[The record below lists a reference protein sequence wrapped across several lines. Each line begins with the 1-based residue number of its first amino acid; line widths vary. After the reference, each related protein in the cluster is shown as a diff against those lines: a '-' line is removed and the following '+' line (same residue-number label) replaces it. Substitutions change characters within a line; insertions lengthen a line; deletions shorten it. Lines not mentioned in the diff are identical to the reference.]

1 VRDKLIVFGG
11 DFGVHHRNLSNDIY
25 IFELANMK
33 WSKIKQ
39 TGELPP
45 SRSHFAS
52 AIGGNYFIVFG
63 GSGKGERE
71 KLNDVYSLDLE
82 AVDILKEVS
91 FEETK
96 TQVNETIEH
105 VTKEIGRLLKELTQE
120 SRDSASSSSD
130 TPNGASN
137 KSRPTSPVRG
147 TDREKSSSLKY
158 YKDTCAQI
166 KMRLQTTMSKMR
178 LQFEKLVEEKE
189 DFERWREEQ
198 AAVLE
203 LERKQFE
210 QQKKVVAQIIQGQS
224 GRVRV
229 NVGGHYYDTSLATL
243 TKDSQSM
250 LSAMFSGRY
259 GLIQDSDGSY
269 FIDRDGTH
277 FRYILNFL
285 RDNTVIVPPNYL
297 LHMELLKEADFYQL
311 DGLAEIVKQN
321 LKRLDPDT
329 DKDARWMDKRQQKYY
344 YSSQRPSVML
354 PSGNTSSSSSTTTS
368 PNNTNNGGR
377 ADDNNNN

>member
-1 VRDKLIVFGG
+1 M
-11 DFGVHHRNLSNDIY
+11 N
-25 IFELANMK
+25 ANRL
-33 WSKIKQ
+33 
-39 TGELPP
+39 T
-45 SRSHFAS
+45 
-52 AIGGNYFIVFG
+52 
-63 GSGKGERE
+63 
-71 KLNDVYSLDLE
+71 E

-91 FEETK
+91 FDETK

-105 VTKEIGRLLKELTQE
+105 VTKEIGRLLKELTLE

-130 TPNGASN
+130 TPSGASR
-137 KSRPTSPVRG
+137 SRPTSPGRVHES
-147 TDREKSSSLKY
+147 DKKEKISNLKY

-189 DFERWREEQ
+189 DFEQWREEQ
-198 AAVLE
+198 AAILE
-203 LERKQFE
+203 NERKIFE
-210 QQKKVVAQIIQGQS
+210 QQKKVVAHIIQGQS

-229 NVGGHYYDTSLATL
+229 NVGGHFYDTSLTTL
-243 TKDSQSM
+243 TKDSHSM

-277 FRYILNFL
+277 FRYVLNYL
-285 RDNTVIVPPNYL
+285 RDNTVILPPNYL

-311 DGLAEIVKQN
+311 DGLAEIIKQN

-344 YSSQRPSVML
+344 YSSQRPSMML
-354 PSGNTSSSSSTTTS
+354 PSVSNNSNAPSTSA
-368 PNNTNNGGR
+368 NITNVNR
-377 ADDNNNN
+377 TDDNTLN

>member
-1 VRDKLIVFGG
+1 
-11 DFGVHHRNLSNDIY
+11 
-25 IFELANMK
+25 M
-33 WSKIKQ
+33 
-39 TGELPP
+39 
-45 SRSHFAS
+45 
-52 AIGGNYFIVFG
+52 
-63 GSGKGERE
+63 
-71 KLNDVYSLDLE
+71 
-82 AVDILKEVS
+82 KEVS
-91 FEETK
+91 FDETK

-130 TPNGASN
+130 TPNGAS
-137 KSRPTSPVRG
+137 KSRPTSPSRG
-147 TDREKSSSLKY
+147 PQEREKNSSLKY

-229 NVGGHYYDTSLATL
+229 NVGGHFYDTSLATL
-243 TKDSQSM
+243 TKDAHSM

-259 GLIQDSDGSY
+259 GLIQDADGSY

-311 DGLAEIVKQN
+311 DGLAEIIKQN

-354 PSGNTSSSSSTTTS
+354 PSGNSSASNSANTLPSA
-368 PNNTNNGGR
+368 NTNNVNR
-377 ADDNNNN
+377 ADDNMN

>member
-1 VRDKLIVFGG
+1 MHDV
-11 DFGVHHRNLSNDIY
+11 
-25 IFELANMK
+25 
-33 WSKIKQ
+33 
-39 TGELPP
+39 TGMNTN
-45 SRSHFAS
+45 SHA
-52 AIGGNYFIVFG
+52 
-63 GSGKGERE
+63 
-71 KLNDVYSLDLE
+71 E

-130 TPNGASN
+130 TSNGTS
-137 KSRPTSPVRG
+137 KSRPTSPGRAQE
-147 TDREKSSSLKY
+147 REKNSSLKY

-203 LERKQFE
+203 NERKQFE

-277 FRYILNFL
+277 FRYILNYL
-285 RDNTVIVPPNYL
+285 RDNTVILPPNYL

-311 DGLAEIVKQN
+311 DGLAEIIKQN

-354 PSGNTSSSSSTTTS
+354 PSVNTASISNTNTSPST
-368 PNNTNNGGR
+368 NTNNMNR
-377 ADDNNNN
+377 TDDNNNMN